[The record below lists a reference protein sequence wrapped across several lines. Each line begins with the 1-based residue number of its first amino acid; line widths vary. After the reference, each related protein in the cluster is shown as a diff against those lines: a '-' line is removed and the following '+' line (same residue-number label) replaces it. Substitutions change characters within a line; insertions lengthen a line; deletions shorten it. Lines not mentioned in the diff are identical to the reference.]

1 MGYLNYR
8 RIEVASELS
17 GLSEIKLHQLRIAGI
32 VRTRI
37 ERDWRG
43 RGVPLYNMEDIEK
56 WMETNV
62 GRERL

>member
-1 MGYLNYR
+1 MGDLNYR
-8 RIEVASELS
+8 RIDVASALS

-37 ERDWRG
+37 ERNGAGKRI
-43 RGVPLYNMEDIEK
+43 PLYNMGDIEK

-62 GRERL
+62 ERER

>member
-8 RIEVASELS
+8 RIEVASALS
-17 GLSEIKLHQLRIAGI
+17 GLSQIKLHQLRIAGI

-62 GRERL
+62 EKVR